1 MVTVNPN
8 YMMKGQPNPYYD
20 LDSSTLNKVS
30 TKLKKDYAIGIKNIK
45 FKCVLDTDTQGTL
58 LHGTSGKFYFQLE
71 SDGNLL
77 EMYIRLKKSNVKGHS
92 GGKTRKNATA
102 SSDVNEILSVYYLEN
117 VIDTV
122 ESLETLV
129 SRGGK
134 SQTGVMTGDDKGVT
148 FDRLKTLIDE
158 DETAE
163 RDILIGQQNA
173 KAIKSDINGKKIRT
187 LYWTPKKKPAKI
199 APKNPSDVIIE
210 FTDRTY
216 QGYSNKIA
224 AGADKTPKFN
234 TNIIAFYGK
243 LSNNEQVTNIKN
255 IIDESWND
263 AVKNVTGNTAK
274 EALSSFDISE
284 EKFSESTSKASFA
297 SLSRS
302 FAADRLDFYTKDFYY
317 PFRNNLI
324 TKLAEYLEDVDNLIY
339 FLRTIYF
346 YTYDDPNSTDTPC
359 PYKLLIGAVSGS
371 KIKEVGTNETLKQ
384 LLHNEDDKKIK
395 KIKSKYDGK
404 SQSFEVTFG
413 YDPGTNGIY
422 KVTIPITARTRASGG
437 WSGKSLYVTSSGV
450 KVTK

>member
-30 TKLKKDYAIGIKNIK
+30 IKLKKDYGIDVKNIR
-45 FKCVLDTDTQGTL
+45 FKCVLDPSGKLLYGT
-58 LHGTSGKFYFQLE
+58 TGKFYFQLE

-77 EMYIRLKKSNVKGHS
+77 GLYIRLKKSNVKGHS

-117 VIDTV
+117 VIDSV
-122 ESLETLV
+122 ESLETLA

-148 FDRLKTLIDE
+148 FDRLRILLDE

-173 KAIKSDINGKKIRT
+173 KAIKKDINGKRIRT
-187 LYWTPKKKPAKI
+187 LYWTPKKKPANI
-199 APKNPSDVIIE
+199 SPKNPSDVIIE

-224 AGADKTPKFN
+224 SGVDVTPKFN
-234 TNIIAFYGK
+234 TNITAFYGK
-243 LSNNEQVTNIKN
+243 LSNAKQLTAIEKM
-255 IIDESWND
+255 IDESWNE
-263 AVKNVTGNTAK
+263 AEENVTGTNAK
-274 EALSSFDISE
+274 NALSSFDISE
-284 EKFSESTSKASFA
+284 EKFSESSSKGVFA

-302 FAADRLDFYTKDFYY
+302 FSLDQLDFYTKAFYY

-324 TKLAEYLEDVDNLIY
+324 TKLAQYLENVDNLIY

-346 YTYDDPNSTDTPC
+346 YTYDDPNSTATPC
-359 PYKLLIGAVSGS
+359 PYKLLIGAVNGS
-371 KIKEVGTNETLKQ
+371 KIKEVGKDEKLKQ
-384 LLHNEDDKKIK
+384 LLHNEDKK
-395 KIKSKYDGK
+395 KIKSIKNTYDGT
-404 SQSFEVTFG
+404 SQSFKVTFK
-413 YDPGTNGIY
+413 YDPGTNGTSNVI
-422 KVTIPITARTRASGG
+422 IPVTARTRAAGG
-437 WSGKSLYVTSSGV
+437 WSGKSLYITSSGV
-450 KVTK
+450 KIS

>member
-30 TKLKKDYAIGIKNIK
+30 IKLKKDYGIDVKNIR
-45 FKCVLDTDTQGTL
+45 FKCVLDPSGKLLYGT
-58 LHGTSGKFYFQLE
+58 TGKFYFQLE

-77 EMYIRLKKSNVKGHS
+77 GLYIRLKKSNVKGHS

-117 VIDTV
+117 VIDSV
-122 ESLETLV
+122 ESIETLA

-148 FDRLKTLIDE
+148 FDRLRILLDE

-173 KAIKSDINGKKIRT
+173 KAIKKDINGKGIRT
-187 LYWTPKKKPAKI
+187 LYWTPKKKPANI
-199 APKNPSDVIIE
+199 SAKNPSDVIIE

-224 AGADKTPKFN
+224 SGVDVTPKFN
-234 TNIIAFYGK
+234 TNITAFYGK
-243 LSNNEQVTNIKN
+243 LSNATQLTAIEKM
-255 IIDESWND
+255 IDESWNE
-263 AVKNVTGNTAK
+263 AEENVTGTNAK
-274 EALSSFDISE
+274 NALSSFDISE
-284 EKFSESTSKASFA
+284 EKFSESSSKGVFA

-302 FAADRLDFYTKDFYY
+302 FSLDQLDFYTKAFYY

-324 TKLAEYLEDVDNLIY
+324 TKLANYLEDVDNLIY

-346 YTYDDPNSTDTPC
+346 YTYDDPNSTATPC
-359 PYKLLIGAVSGS
+359 PYKLLIGAVNGS
-371 KIKEVGTNETLKQ
+371 KIKEVGKDEKLKQ
-384 LLHNEDDKKIK
+384 LLHNEDKK
-395 KIKSKYDGK
+395 KIKSIKNTYDGT
-404 SQSFEVTFG
+404 SQSFKVTFE
-413 YDPGTNGIY
+413 YDPGTNGTSN
-422 KVTIPITARTRASGG
+422 VTIPVTARTRSAGG
-437 WSGKSLYVTSSGV
+437 WSGKSLYITSSGV
-450 KVTK
+450 KIS